1 MIRSVF
7 GSSVNL
13 DYVDGTNGGYVPTAS
28 GGSGLSAWWE
38 GAFAV
43 RRSRKSYM
51 IDVVDPVPWLV
62 SQINSIMLRA
72 SIASAVDRNG
82 SSPTFMQV
90 RDELVLEDIRSTEI
104 VDTLIVSFVIIPAIA
119 HADDT

>member
-1 MIRSVF
+1 
-7 GSSVNL
+7 
-13 DYVDGTNGGYVPTAS
+13 
-28 GGSGLSAWWE
+28 
-38 GAFAV
+38 
-43 RRSRKSYM
+43 M